1 MAARSS
7 RLGAI
12 RPLCE
17 LRMKSSLRSF
27 LALVLCALPLATGL
41 AGCDLFSQFFGQT
54 ADVPIIDQGSIRLV
68 AQNESGLNVDV
79 DATFTVGGVQVRE
92 TRLAL
97 SPIGPESIKSILRT
111 TAERIDVVARVGAPM
126 SGNASLAIGTILLKA
141 SYVLNVDYVAG
152 GTIYFIVP
160 AVNPTENPNPICAD
174 LGPPTITCPPNVTLP
189 CGSSVIPGLNP
200 ALTVAMG
207 VDDCDVQVNVSFSDE
222 IQGDS
227 CSKLIV
233 RTWRATDDL
242 GKSEFCQQG
251 IVLADETGP
260 VLTVPADAIVECGDD
275 LAPAATGELIA
286 SDACNDLLQSPTYV
300 DHDPVGSCPK
310 TILRTW
316 TAMDVCGNA
325 THANQLITV
334 VDTLA
339 PSINDCPTGDVLPAE
354 TGCSTAAPDY
364 TGLVSASDACTS
376 QPVVT
381 QSPAPGEPL
390 PLGQTEIVF
399 TVTDDCQNL
408 TTCSMYVT
416 VETGDADEDGVPDCA
431 DQCPGYD
438 DTIDCN
444 NNGMPDACE
453 IFACDGDPA
462 CSDCNDNGIP
472 DGCDI
477 ANCLYD
483 PACGDCDQNGVPDGC
498 EYYLA
503 DCNGNFIADECEL
516 AQGLA
521 HDLNDN
527 DSPDEC
533 DLSGDLDGDGVLNAQ
548 DIAAFITCLLEGD
561 AQGPCSLADLD
572 GDNDVDFDDL
582 YLFILLFLDL

>member
-7 RLGAI
+7 RRGAI
-12 RPLCE
+12 RPSSE
-17 LRMKSSLRSF
+17 LLMKSSLRSF
-27 LALVLCALPLATGL
+27 LALALCASSLASGI
-41 AGCDLFSQFFGQT
+41 AGCDLFAQLTGQT
-54 ADVPIIDQGSIRLV
+54 ADVPIVDQGSIRLV
-68 AQNESGLNVDV
+68 TQNESGLPVDV
-79 DATFTVGGVQVRE
+79 DATFTVGGVAVRE

-97 SPIGPESIKSILRT
+97 APIGPESIKSILRT
-111 TAERIDVVARVGAPM
+111 TAERIEVIARVGAP
-126 SGNASLAIGTILLKA
+126 SGGDASLAIGTILLKA

-152 GTIYFIVP
+152 GTVYFIVP
-160 AVNPTENPNPICAD
+160 APDPTGNPNPICSD
-174 LGPPTITCPPNVTLP
+174 LGPPTISCPPNVTLP

-200 ALTVAMG
+200 ALNVATG
-207 VDDCDVQVNVSFSDE
+207 VDDCDDQVNVSSSDE

-227 CSKLIV
+227 CSALIV
-233 RTWRATDDL
+233 RTWRVTDDL

-251 IVLADETGP
+251 IVLVDETGP
-260 VLTVPADAIVECGDD
+260 VLTVPADAVVECGDD
-275 LAPAATGELIA
+275 LTPAATGELIA
-286 SDACNDLLQSPTYV
+286 SDGCNDLFQAPTYV
-300 DHDPVGSCPK
+300 DHEPIGDCPK

-334 VDTLA
+334 VDSQA
-339 PSINDCPTGDVLPAE
+339 PSVDDCPTGDVLPAE
-354 TGCSTAAPDY
+354 SGCLASAPDY

-376 QPVVT
+376 QPAVT
-381 QSPAPGEPL
+381 QSPAPGAPL

-399 TVTDDCQNL
+399 TVVDACQNQ

-416 VETGDADEDGVPDCA
+416 VETGDSDEDGVLDCD

-438 DTIDCN
+438 DNIDCN

-453 IFACDGDPA
+453 IAGCDGNPSCA
-462 CSDCNDNGIP
+462 DCNDNGVP

-477 ANCLYD
+477 ADCAND

-503 DCNGNFIADECEL
+503 DCNWNYLADECEI
-516 AQGLA
+516 AEGLA

-533 DLSGDLDGDGVLNAQ
+533 DLDGDFNGDDVLDGN
-548 DIAAFITCLLEGD
+548 DIAAFITCLLQGN
-561 AQGPCSLADLD
+561 AQGSCALADLD

-582 YLFILLFLDL
+582 FLFILLFLDP